1 MLTYADAKQRVE
13 SIEAYDKPDVCGRM
27 QTYADVC

>member
-1 MLTYADAKQRVE
+1 MTPGTAEDKMLSGYRMLTYADA
-13 SIEAYDKPDVCGRM
+13 CGRM